1 MFWIDNIQRCN
12 FVTSTTRGKDGTVKG
27 PECCM
32 LWELNWHKFKLESY
46 ILGC

>member
-1 MFWIDNIQRCN
+1 MFWIDNIQRYN

-27 PECCM
+27 TECCM
-32 LWELNWHKFKLESY
+32 LWELNWYKFKLKSY